1 MAAKASQLTP
11 RARRLRAGILSI
23 PGLMEGADVFSDGDA
38 FWIDAKEIAV
48 FDGERLGVRLTR
60 RVISEHRDVLKND
73 PRVDRRGKSSD
84 WVMVSIAGDSDMAFA
99 LHLVELAAEA
109 HRPPAGTPLRPPPEG
124 RDLERRRRFH

>member
-1 MAAKASQLTP
+1 
-11 RARRLRAGILSI
+11 
-23 PGLMEGADVFSDGDA
+23 
-38 FWIDAKEIAV
+38 
-48 FDGERLGVRLTR
+48 
-60 RVISEHRDVLKND
+60 VLKND

-99 LHLVELAAEA
+99 LQLVELAAEA